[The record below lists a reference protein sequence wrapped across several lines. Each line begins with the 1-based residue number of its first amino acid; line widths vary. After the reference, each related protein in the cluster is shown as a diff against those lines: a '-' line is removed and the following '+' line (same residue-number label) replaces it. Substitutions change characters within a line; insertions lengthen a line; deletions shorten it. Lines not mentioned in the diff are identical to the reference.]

1 MLSFNQALRKKRKV
15 GSLALARPPDI
26 GDTGSDLLPIIP
38 GLKARWLALAHGAV
52 LPFSLVQKIIY
63 LLTELF
69 PELRVSHGEDFGE

>member
-1 MLSFNQALRKKRKV
+1 
-15 GSLALARPPDI
+15 
-26 GDTGSDLLPIIP
+26 
-38 GLKARWLALAHGAV
+38 